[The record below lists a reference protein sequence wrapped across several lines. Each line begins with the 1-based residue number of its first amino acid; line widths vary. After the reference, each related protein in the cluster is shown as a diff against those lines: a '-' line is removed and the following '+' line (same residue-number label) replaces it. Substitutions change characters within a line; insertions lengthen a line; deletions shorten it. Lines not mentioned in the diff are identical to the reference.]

1 MADVLAVREEYRM
14 ESWKQLIAERAQSQM
29 TIRAFCSEHG
39 ISTRSYYYWLRKIRQ
54 EAAEQIPTFVEL
66 PRENRQTSKPKL
78 CIRYGTATLELPG
91 DVSMEAVM
99 TLLQTLQNHD

>member
-14 ESWKQLIAERAQSQM
+14 ENWKQLIAERARSQM

-54 EAAEQIPTFVEL
+54 EAAEQVPTFVEL
-66 PRENRQTSKPKL
+66 SRKNHRTDKPML

-91 DVSMEAVM
+91 DVNMEAV
-99 TLLQTLQNHD
+99 TALLQSLQSHD